1 MKLTLKQIRE
11 ITKGAVRVEEENGQ
25 VRFYRFT
32 KEQEELYKV
41 TSEDFYVKT
50 FATAG
55 VKLCFK
61 TDTKSLFL
69 KVNTKKASSR
79 RYFSFDIYA
88 DRKYVDCL
96 DNFSDVELPVN
107 YTTVELP
114 LGSFSKTVQFEDG
127 IKTVCIYFPWS
138 VAAAVEEI
146 SVDDGCLIE
155 PISIPKRILVYGD
168 SITHGYDVLHPYNRY
183 ASRLAE
189 ALGAEEVNKAIG
201 GEIFFPELAKLKD
214 DFVPDYITVAY
225 GTNDWNK
232 IDEETFKNNCSE
244 FYTTL
249 SKNYPDSQIFAIT
262 PIWRKDLNE
271 NRVFGEF
278 RKVEEDIKDIV
289 KSLDNVTLI
298 SGFSFVPENEDFYAD
313 LRLHPNDVGF
323 EHYFNN
329 LYNKIMR

>member
-1 MKLTLKQIRE
+1 MKLTLNQIRE
-11 ITKGAVRVEEENGQ
+11 ITKGAVRIEEENGEI
-25 VRFYRFT
+25 RFYRFT

-41 TSEDFYVKT
+41 TNEDFYIKT

-61 TDTKSLFL
+61 TDTKSLYL
-69 KVNTKKASSR
+69 KVNTQKASSR

-88 DRKYVDCL
+88 DGRYVDWL
-96 DNFSDVELPVN
+96 DNFSDIELPVN

-138 VAAAVEEI
+138 VAAAIEEI

-168 SITHGYDVLHPYNRY
+168 SITHGYDALHPYNRY
-183 ASRLAE
+183 ASRFAE

-201 GEIFFPELAKLKD
+201 GEMFFPELAKLKD

-232 IDEETFKNNCSE
+232 IDEETFKNNCRD

-271 NRVFGEF
+271 ERMFKRHSKKF
-278 RKVEEDIKDIV
+278 RQCYV
-289 KSLDNVTLI
+289 
-298 SGFSFVPENEDFYAD
+298 DF
-313 LRLHPNDVGF
+313 RFFICP
-323 EHYFNN
+323 
-329 LYNKIMR
+329 